1 MTAQVIKISGARQH
15 NLKNLHVEIRRE
27 KLLVITGLSGS
38 GKSSLAFDTL
48 YAEGQRRYVE
58 NVSAYARQF
67 LDRLESQTWISFKDF
82 RPPSP
87 SSSAALARGGSTR
100 LTVTVSTA
108 IGSTVQ
114 GWVNLDGEGDNDLH
128 FAYYAHVGP

>member
-1 MTAQVIKISGARQH
+1 MPKVNGATSKTSPLMH
-15 NLKNLHVEIRRE
+15 GNFSIDWK
-27 KLLVITGLSGS
+27 
-38 GKSSLAFDTL
+38 
-48 YAEGQRRYVE
+48 
-58 NVSAYARQF
+58 
-67 LDRLESQTWISFKDF
+67 SQTWISFKDF

-87 SSSAALARGGSTR
+87 SSSAAPARGGSTR